1 MLKSVKNQVLDQVWD
16 QVRVQVWDQVGDQVR
31 GQVRDQV
38 RDQVWVKSGIK
49 SGSSRASSLG
59 SEEGYFKMKT
69 LIVLV
74 FIAFGEPPKVIDVYQ
89 IQPGVYQTCKMKAK
103 ELNKSAVN
111 GRWDC
116 SLMKKE
122 DLK

>member
-1 MLKSVKNQVLDQVWD
+1 
-16 QVRVQVWDQVGDQVR
+16 
-31 GQVRDQV
+31 
-38 RDQVWVKSGIK
+38 
-49 SGSSRASSLG
+49 
-59 SEEGYFKMKT
+59 MKT

-74 FIAFGEPPKVIDVYQ
+74 FIAFGEPSKVIDVYQ
-89 IQPGVYQTCKMKAK
+89 IQPGAYKTCKDRAK
-103 ELNKSAVN
+103 ELNKSVVN

>member
-16 QVRVQVWDQVGDQVR
+16 QVRVQV
-31 GQVRDQV
+31 
-38 RDQVWVKSGIK
+38 RDQVWIKSGFKSGIKSGIK
-49 SGSSRASSLG
+49 SGSSLVSSRGSSRGSSLG

>member
-1 MLKSVKNQVLDQVWD
+1 MLKSVKNQVLDQVWY
-16 QVRVQVWDQVGDQVR
+16 QVRVKSGI
-31 GQVRDQV
+31 
-38 RDQVWVKSGIK
+38 KSGIK
-49 SGSSRASSLG
+49 SGSSQGSSQGSSRGSSLVSIRGSSRGSSLG

>member
-16 QVRVQVWDQVGDQVR
+16 QVRV
-31 GQVRDQV
+31 
-38 RDQVWVKSGIK
+38 KSGIK
-49 SGSSRASSLG
+49 SGSSQASSQGSSQGSSRGSSLVSSRGSSRGSSLG

>member
-1 MLKSVKNQVLDQVWD
+1 
-16 QVRVQVWDQVGDQVR
+16 
-31 GQVRDQV
+31 
-38 RDQVWVKSGIK
+38 
-49 SGSSRASSLG
+49 
-59 SEEGYFKMKT
+59 MKT

-122 DLK
+122 NLKLFQKKG